1 MKKQPVGL
9 LEKLLKNREDEA
21 VFVERH
27 IDIDVHDLEP
37 NPQNFYSMSNIDRLK
52 NLIKTTGKV
61 EELTVK
67 PIGKG
72 KYMVVAGHRRRKAVL
87 DLIRDG
93 AKISH
98 KVPCSVVTFKAV
110 GNKSAE
116 DMELLWLNSS
126 NLGQREHRTMFEKI
140 LEVETISRLLR
151 KDYDADYAGAL
162 SQGHSEVTWQSS
174 CA

>member
-37 NPQNFYSMSNIDRLK
+37 SPQNFYSMSNIDRLK

-67 PIGKG
+67 PIGKS
-72 KYMVVAGHRRRKAVL
+72 KYMVVAGHRRRKVWNYSGLAHR
-87 DLIRDG
+87 IW
-93 AKISH
+93 
-98 KVPCSVVTFKAV
+98 
-110 GNKSAE
+110 GNE
-116 DMELLWLNSS
+116 NTE
-126 NLGQREHRTMFEKI
+126 RC
-140 LEVETISRLLR
+140 LR
-151 KDYDADYAGAL
+151 KY
-162 SQGHSEVTWQSS
+162 
-174 CA
+174 